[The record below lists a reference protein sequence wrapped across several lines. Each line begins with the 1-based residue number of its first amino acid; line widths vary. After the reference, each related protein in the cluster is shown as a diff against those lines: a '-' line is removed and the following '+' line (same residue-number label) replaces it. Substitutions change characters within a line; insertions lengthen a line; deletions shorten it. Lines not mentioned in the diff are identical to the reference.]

1 MIPDKH
7 LQTLAP
13 CLMGHNGKPLVRN
26 VVIDN
31 QSLESYLSEEELLD
45 EEDEADMSLMPQ
57 NVLHLHVTVTHWP
70 LFMCNFH
77 STALIIILPNYPTFS
92 SCMKTILSPNE
103 AENCV
108 SYLENQSY

>member
-70 LFMCNFH
+70 HFMQLSQH
-77 STALIIILPNYPTFS
+77 SSDHNTTQLPNIFKLHEDNTFP
-92 SCMKTILSPNE
+92 K
-103 AENCV
+103 
-108 SYLENQSY
+108 